1 MAKRLLNPTAV
12 RETKPGDK
20 EVIVWDD
27 RIAGFGLRVTPKGA
41 KTYIFKHRVGRGAG
55 AVVRKP
61 TIGVADGKGADVK
74 ALNEAARAKALE
86 FQALLKAGG
95 DPARARAEQDAA
107 PSVSALCDIYM
118 ERHGS
123 TKRSASED
131 QRRIDKVVKPRLGK
145 LKARELTQLDIED
158 LHRSYRDRPYEGNRV
173 LALLSKM
180 FNLAEEWGYI
190 DRNPAARVK
199 KYHEEKR
206 ERYITPDEDVRIRA
220 ALRQYLEV
228 PDQNRIDAVDII
240 ALLSLTGARRGEVLS
255 AKWDQFDLDAGL
267 WIKPAANTKT
277 ARRHRVPLSA
287 EAVQLLRQRRRT
299 GDFVFPG
306 PGKTGHRENIK
317 GAWKTITEL
326 AGIDNLRVHDLRHTF
341 ASLLVSDGVPLP
353 IIGALLGHTQVQTTM
368 RYAHLLDDPLREAAG
383 RIGTKL
389 GGLSAQR
396 PAPTKVDPKHASVRG

>member
-12 RETKPGDK
+12 RETKPGNK

-61 TIGVADGKGADVK
+61 TIGVADGKGADIK

-107 PSVSALCDIYM
+107 PNVSTLCDIYM

-180 FNLAEEWGYI
+180 FNLAEEWGYV
-190 DRNPAARVK
+190 DKNPATRVK
-199 KYHEEKR
+199 KYPEQR
-206 ERYITPDEDVRIRA
+206 RRRYMTKDEDVRFRA
-220 ALRQYLEV
+220 ALRKYLEV

-240 ALLSLTGARRGEVLS
+240 ALLSLTGARSGEALS
-255 AKWDQFDLDAGL
+255 ATWDQFDLDAGV
-267 WIKPAANTKT
+267 WTTPATNTKT
-277 ARRHRVPLSA
+277 AREYRRPISDEV
-287 EAVQLLRQRRRT
+287 VKLLRTRARS
-299 GDFVFPG
+299 GKFIFPG
-306 PGKTGHRENIK
+306 PGRTGHRVNIK
-317 GAWKTITEL
+317 GAWQKIRKL
-326 AGIDNLRVHDLRHTF
+326 ASIEDLRVHDLRHTF

-353 IIGALLGHTQVQTTM
+353 IIGALLGHTQIQTTM
-368 RYAHLLDDPLREAAG
+368 GYAHLLDDPLREAAG

-389 GGLSAQR
+389 AGLGSTRLDGVAQVGGD
-396 PAPTKVDPKHASVRG
+396 V